1 MPPLPS
7 AWWRQQTS
15 IWMGNLLAS
24 IPRLCS
30 ASVLFCE
37 GKDLDLLRYLV
48 IFFYPCIFNL
58 SIPSSCFTSA
68 QCFSSQTAG
77 ASFNPPLSMVSLR
90 HSVLSWSSPSFR
102 VFSFHSSLCSAEASE
117 STFRKDPRE
126 FRGCPMIKTPFFHCR
141 EPRVLPLV
149 RN

>member
-1 MPPLPS
+1 
-7 AWWRQQTS
+7 
-15 IWMGNLLAS
+15 MGNLLTS

-48 IFFYPCIFNL
+48 IFSYLCIFNL
-58 SIPSSCFTSA
+58 SIHSSCFTSA
-68 QCFSSQTAG
+68 QCFSSQTTDAFF
-77 ASFNPPLSMVSLR
+77 SPPLYMVSLR
-90 HSVLSWSSPSFR
+90 QSVLSWSSPSFL
-102 VFSFHSSLCSAEASE
+102 VFSFHSSLCSAKASE

-126 FRGCPMIKTPFFHCR
+126 FHGCPIIKTPFFHCR
-141 EPRVLPLV
+141 EPRVQSLV